1 MERRRRSAENDNENA
16 ANNLTLLQMLADIC
30 SQLTAVFQQVVIYAI
45 PILGSMLLVAFFF
58 SLLSP
63 PQLNSLWPT
72 MAAIL
77 TNCCAFDR
85 LLESALIK
93 LLQSDRILPER
104 PGNAGNYFRLCKK
117 INIKFFL
124 PEEGC
129 FFKSNPENVTNKTVM
144 LITLINN

>member
-1 MERRRRSAENDNENA
+1 MAGWRVA
-16 ANNLTLLQMLADIC
+16 ATLLRTRMRTPPIISRFFSTATLADIC

-63 PQLNSLWPT
+63 PEEQLNSSWPT
-72 MAAIL
+72 TAAIL

-104 PGNAGNYFRLCKK
+104 PGNAPGNYFRLRKNK
-117 INIKFFL
+117 YQVFHSRGRMFF
-124 PEEGC
+124 
-129 FFKSNPENVTNKTVM
+129 F
-144 LITLINN
+144 